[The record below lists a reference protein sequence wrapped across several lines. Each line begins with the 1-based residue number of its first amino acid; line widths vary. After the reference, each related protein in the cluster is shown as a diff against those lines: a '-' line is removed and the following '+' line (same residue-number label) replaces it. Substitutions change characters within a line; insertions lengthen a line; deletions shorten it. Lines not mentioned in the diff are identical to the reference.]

1 MIGASS
7 LTDIFTWINTAYAVN
22 SDMKSQT
29 GGAMSLGVGVLHA
42 KISKQKL
49 NVKSCTETK
58 LVGTSEY
65 IHYDLWLLMF
75 MGIQGY
81 IIKDNVMY

>member
-1 MIGASS
+1 
-7 LTDIFTWINTAYAVN
+7 
-22 SDMKSQT
+22 MKSQT

-49 NVKSCTETK
+49 NVKSSTETK
-58 LVGTSEY
+58 LVETSEY

-81 IIKDNVMY
+81 IIKNNVLY